1 MSSRICK
8 LVFTLGLAAF
18 GSLLTACAA
27 PAPMITVP
35 VRIHVTNQTAE
46 HVTIRWRDNKISGE
60 SDPIAP
66 GSTADVNASFTNRG
80 AGDLRLEVIG
90 SVGQTIRSK
99 RFDAEILRA
108 AGYSRKLI
116 VTDSR
121 IAAARP

>member
-1 MSSRICK
+1 MSSEMRTLISM
-8 LVFTLGLAAF
+8 LSLAVFSA
-18 GSLLTACAA
+18 LLTACAA
-27 PAPMITVP
+27 PAPMAPIP

-46 HVTIRWRDNKISGE
+46 HVIIRWRDNKISGE

-66 GSTADVNASFTNRG
+66 GSTADVNASFTIRG
-80 AGDLRLEVIG
+80 AGDLRLSVID

-99 RFDAEILRA
+99 RFDAEGLRA

-121 IAAARP
+121 ISQARP